1 MRDFSLNR
9 DERWPTPLIFL
20 HWLSVLLILAAF
32 AFVLGRE
39 LLESRT
45 LRSLLL
51 DWHKNAGVLL
61 LLLTLLRL
69 PLAIALRYR
78 APRHDLPPLERLAAL
93 AVRLALYGALLAV
106 PLLGWARTNA
116 AGHGVAL
123 YGFLPLPAIA
133 PNDPDLADQLGEWH
147 ETAAWIFLALIIVHA
162 LAALRHHVFVRD
174 GVLTAM
180 LPFPAQKRSQGDL
193 P

>member
-1 MRDFSLNR
+1 MRDFSSNF

-20 HWLSVLLILAAF
+20 HWLSVLLVLAAF

-39 LLESRT
+39 ILEGRA

-51 DWHKNAGVLL
+51 DWHKSSGILL

-69 PLAIALRYR
+69 PLALALRHR

-116 AGHGVAL
+116 AGHTVAL
-123 YGFLPLPAIA
+123 CGLLPLPAIA
-133 PNDPDLADQLGEWH
+133 PDDPDLADQLGEWH
-147 ETAAWIFLALIIVHA
+147 ETAAWLFLALIAVHV
-162 LAALRHHVFVRD
+162 LAALRHHVLVRD

-193 P
+193 T